1 MKIKVLFIIFCAF
14 LSCKSSDSYKD
25 YFRDLSVK
33 CNVAIE
39 FDLYIRTTKVSP
51 EVFYIQNLRTFELY
65 KFSEDV
71 GDIFYINGLPL
82 GEYKIGY
89 WIADYSVNE
98 ISFKTFSYLDITF
111 ALTASGSYS
120 LGKLFHQISANSMKV
135 SPVKIDLKPSRINN
149 QKYSYYAPV
158 NNYKINDIE
167 QSEIFKTVSYGVAL
181 YSDENT
187 DAINQTL
194 ADSSNIEKNAINSY
208 LKVVDKEYAANGLDA
223 ALNLIKG
230 YSTLTQNIN
239 LSIKAAD
246 LFFKD
251 GKLDIAHSEFVKLIA
266 IDPNIPEYFG
276 LLGEIEI
283 SKGNIEKSE
292 EYLYKAVSL
301 NTSNALTY
309 NAYAKILIEKS
320 ELTLAQKLN
329 ERALALDPGNKDFLD
344 TKITIEEKL
353 R

>member
-1 MKIKVLFIIFCAF
+1 MKFRVLFIIFCAF
-14 LSCKSSDSYKD
+14 LSCKTSDSFRE

-33 CNVAIE
+33 CNIAIE

-71 GDIFYINGLPL
+71 GDIFYINDLPC

-98 ISFKTFSYLDITF
+98 ISFKTFSYLDITL

-135 SPVKIDLKPSRINN
+135 SPVKIDIKPSRINN

-158 NNYKINDIE
+158 DNFKINDIE
-167 QSEIFKTVSYGVAL
+167 KSEIFKTVSYGVAL
-181 YSDENT
+181 YSDENI
-187 DAINQTL
+187 DALYQTL
-194 ADSSNIEKNAINSY
+194 DDSADIEKNAINSY
-208 LKVVDKEYAANGLDA
+208 LEVIDKEYAVNGLDS

-230 YSTLTQNIN
+230 YSTITQNIN
-239 LSIKAAD
+239 LAIKAAY
-246 LFFKD
+246 LYFKSD
-251 GKLDIAHSEFVKLIA
+251 KPDIASSEFVKLVA
-266 IDPNIPEYFG
+266 KDPNIPEYFG
-276 LLGEIEI
+276 LLAKIEI
-283 SKGNIEKSE
+283 YKGNIEKAE

-301 NTSNALTY
+301 NTSNAKTY

-320 ELTLAQKLN
+320 ELTLAEKLN
-329 ERALALDPGNKDFLD
+329 DRALKLDPENKDFLE
-344 TKITIEEKL
+344 TKIKIEEKL

>member
-1 MKIKVLFIIFCAF
+1 MRFRALFIIFCA
-14 LSCKSSDSYKD
+14 LLGCKSSDSYRD

-33 CNVAIE
+33 CSVALK

-71 GDIFYINGLPL
+71 GDIFYIDGLPL
-82 GEYKIGY
+82 GEYKICY

-111 ALTASGSYS
+111 ALSEPGSYS
-120 LGKLFHQISANSMKV
+120 LGKLFHQISVNSMKV
-135 SPVKIDLKPSRINN
+135 SPVKIDLKPSRINS

-158 NNYKINDIE
+158 ENYKINDIE
-167 QSEIFKTVSYGVAL
+167 KSEIFKTVSYGVAL
-181 YSDENT
+181 YSNENT
-187 DAINQTL
+187 EVIYRTL
-194 ADSSNIEKNAINSY
+194 ADCADIEKNTINSY
-208 LKVVDKEYAANGLDA
+208 LKVIDKEYAANGLDA

-230 YSTLTQNIN
+230 YSTLTRNIN
-239 LSIKAAD
+239 LTIKAAD
-246 LFFKD
+246 LYFEE
-251 GKLDIAHSEFVKLIA
+251 GKPDVAHSEFVKLIA
-266 IDPNIPEYFG
+266 IDPNIPEYYG

-283 SKGNIEKSE
+283 SKGNIEKAE

-309 NAYAKILIEKS
+309 NAYAKILIDKS
-320 ELTLAQKLN
+320 ELTPAQKLN
-329 ERALALDPGNKDFLD
+329 DRALALDPGNKDFLD
-344 TKITIEEKL
+344 TKIAIEEKL